1 LPPVAASA
9 AAVWTA
15 MDSVSVVV
23 LGRAYHTPAPEPW
36 KLLLTAPRFAVVDHA
51 NAYEKAIK
59 GLHGQQLKLAQ
70 FEGEGKDDLPYDP
83 FIEEEL
89 EEERMKAI
97 AASANKEDEE
107 DDEEDEEEDY
117 EENIKKI
124 PYNPLAPKWNRK
136 VYRRD
141 GSLRRNKSELAI
153 LKAGAPAGGKIA
165 IIALAGTQY
174 KVTTED
180 VVIVNLL
187 QPTRHWY
194 LGSKHTLTDANVLLV
209 SSSAM
214 TCVGLPYVS
223 GAEVDVLVEEITQDK
238 KIVVFKKRRR
248 KHSRRRNGF
257 RRDITVLR
265 VLDIRFPAPYA
276 EHEHRERPPPAP
288 LVQHTRLPIGQ
299 PIPPVMLDDQD
310 QEQTITAAQTA

>member
-1 LPPVAASA
+1 
-9 AAVWTA
+9 
-15 MDSVSVVV
+15 MDSMPLAVS
-23 LGRAYHTPAPEPW
+23 GRAIHTPAPEPW
-36 KLLLTAPRFAVVDHA
+36 KLLTTPRFAVVNHA
-51 NAYEKAIK
+51 KAYEKAMK

-70 FEGEGKDDLPYDP
+70 LEGEGKDDLPYDP

-89 EEERMKAI
+89 EEDRLKTI
-97 AASANKEDEE
+97 AASANEEDGEDDKEDEE
-107 DDEEDEEEDY
+107 AFEEDM
-117 EENIKKI
+117 KKI
-124 PYNPLAPKWNRK
+124 PYNPLAPKWNWK

-141 GSLRRNKSELAI
+141 GSLRRNKSELAV

-187 QPTRHWY
+187 KPAWRWS
-194 LGSKHTLTDANVLLV
+194 LGSRHTLTDANVLLV

-214 TCVGLPYVS
+214 TCVGMPYVS
-223 GAEVDVLVEEITQDK
+223 GAEVDVLVEEITRDK
-238 KIVVFKKRRR
+238 KIIVFKKRRR

-288 LVQHTRLPIGQ
+288 LVQHTRLPVGQ
-299 PIPPVMLDDQD
+299 PIPPVMVDEQG
-310 QEQTITAAQTA
+310 QEQTITASQTA